1 MKKEYRKAA
10 KVYAQSSKTFEE
22 ATLRFINEGLFTY
35 LIDYLAEVLAIILR
49 KPPQAQSKQQ
59 KLLLCTWIVE
69 LKLNEINDILSR
81 AKSDLATL
89 EEREEAQT
97 EWAEKRNQLRS
108 FLTEHKGRVNP
119 ETIF

>member
-22 ATLRFINEGLFTY
+22 ATLRFINEGLFTC

-49 KPPQAQSKQQ
+49 KPPQAQPKQQ

-81 AKSDLATL
+81 RKSDLATP
-89 EEREEAQT
+89 EERD
-97 EWAEKRNQLRS
+97 
-108 FLTEHKGRVNP
+108 
-119 ETIF
+119 